1 MLRFL
6 TSSPAARRF
15 GLLLSIALLISAATP
30 VSSVEPGGDAVR
42 PADPAT
48 FRRSEPAD
56 FSGLDRLEAFRRM
69 HARLSAEYAF
79 TDWKHI
85 DWSVLFAR
93 SLPAIE
99 RAARDDDPKAFRAA
113 LRAYVSGIDD
123 GHVNLPRNDAVAP
136 LDDALLAERSGATFG
151 LDLVGLDDG
160 TVIVVRTTPDRPA
173 ARAGVPV
180 GAEILRWNG
189 RPIGEAVAAVDLGS
203 LVAAARV
210 ATDVHRRLERLR
222 LIGRAPVGSVV
233 EVDLRGPGA
242 MGEQRIR
249 LTAESDAPEALAGL
263 APRLDPHEQ
272 AITVRRIG
280 DHGYIRLT
288 ALADLSN
295 LGAWPEAIW
304 TAYATALGDFTTA
317 SVRGLV
323 LDIRGNHGGWDLLA
337 MRICGTLRRTSAF
350 YEATEFYDAAAG
362 GLRRLTVD
370 DRSGEVVEVLT
381 VEPEAPAFDGPVI
394 ALIDPMTISS
404 AEGLARCVLGRP
416 GGETLGH
423 YATRGSFGLAGGE
436 IRLPDGNVVHYPDGR
451 AVDAAGTVL
460 IDSRDGIGGVAPSI
474 RIPVTA
480 ETALAEANGEDV
492 LLAAALRRLDAAPP
506 SSP

>member
-1 MLRFL
+1 MPRFVF
-6 TSSPAARRF
+6 SSPAGHLF
-15 GLLLSIALLISAATP
+15 GLLLALATLVSAVTP
-30 VSSVEPGGDAVR
+30 ASPTDTTSAVR

-48 FRRSEPAD
+48 FRRSGPAD
-56 FSGLDRLEAFRRM
+56 FSGFDRLEAFRRM

-85 DWSVLFAR
+85 DWPVLFAR
-93 SLPAIE
+93 SLPAVE
-99 RAARDDDPKAFRAA
+99 RAARDGDPKAFRAA

-136 LDDALLAERSGATFG
+136 LDDALLEERSGATFG

-160 TVIVVRTTPDRPA
+160 RVIVVRTTPDRPA

-180 GAEILRWNG
+180 GAEILRWND
-189 RPIGEAVAAVDLGS
+189 RPIGDAVAAVDLGS

-210 ATDVHRRLERLR
+210 ATDGHRRLERLR
-222 LIGRAPVGSVV
+222 LIGRAPLGTAI
-233 EVDLRGPGA
+233 EIDLRGPGTTV
-242 MGEQRIR
+242 EQRVR
-249 LTAESDAPEALAGL
+249 LTAESDGPQALAGL
-263 APRLDPHEQ
+263 APHLDLDEQ
-272 AITVRRIG
+272 AITVRQIG
-280 DHGYIRLT
+280 KHGYIRLT

-304 TAYATALGDFTTA
+304 TAYATALRDFA
-317 SVRGLV
+317 AAGVHGLV

-337 MRICGTLRRTSAF
+337 MRICGTLRRTPVF
-350 YEATEFYDAAAG
+350 YEATEIYDAAAG

-370 DRSGEVVEVLT
+370 DRSGEVVEALT
-381 VEPEAPAFDGPVI
+381 VEPEEPAFNGPVI
-394 ALIDPMTISS
+394 ALIDTMTISS
-404 AEGLARCVLGRP
+404 GEGLAHCVVGRP

-460 IDSRDGIGGVAPSI
+460 IDSRDGVGGVAPSI

-480 ETALAEANGEDV
+480 ETALAEAKGEDV
-492 LLAAALRRLDAAPP
+492 LLAEALRRLDAAPP
-506 SSP
+506 SPP